1 MRRSV
6 VAGPL
11 PLSRNRVRKRAEE
24 ASTFKG
30 KLSRTKVRRN
40 LMEKERKKNIE
51 EGSCSPRCFASK
63 ADGTSKGNEYVSNGL
78 DI

>member
-1 MRRSV
+1 MQSV

-24 ASTFKG
+24 PSTFKG

-40 LMEKERKKNIE
+40 LMEKERKKKKKKE
-51 EGSCSPRCFASK
+51 AAARDASLRK
-63 ADGTSKGNEYVSNGL
+63 RVVLQKEANMHRMV
-78 DI
+78 